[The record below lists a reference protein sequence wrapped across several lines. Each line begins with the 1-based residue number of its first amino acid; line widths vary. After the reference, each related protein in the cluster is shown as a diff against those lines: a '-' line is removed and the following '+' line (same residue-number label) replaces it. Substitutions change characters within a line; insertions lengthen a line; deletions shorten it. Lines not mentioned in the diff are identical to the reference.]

1 MGGNGWISLHRK
13 IQQHWLWE
21 NDKPFDKRSAWI
33 DILLLANH
41 QPNKVYFNNEILKVG
56 VGEHITSEVKLAK
69 RWGWSRTKVR
79 NFLKLLKQDDMIEVH
94 KKDKKRTR
102 LKVLNYRDYQN
113 SKNNKE
119 TTEKQQKNNKET
131 RGKQEEN
138 INNNDNNENNDNNDN
153 KNNNICNSLD
163 RVRKDNGYYKYPEG
177 YEEIYD
183 IYPYSRGN
191 KGKGWRKWKA
201 TRNRKV
207 SQDKLLK
214 ATKNYAKYVEVEGKE
229 EKYVKHIATFFG
241 PDEHW
246 RDYLEYEPKDQTQ
259 VEDDMEVVY

>member
-138 INNNDNNENNDNNDN
+138 INNNDNNENNDN

-163 RVRKDNGYYKYPEG
+163 RVRKNNGYYKYPEG